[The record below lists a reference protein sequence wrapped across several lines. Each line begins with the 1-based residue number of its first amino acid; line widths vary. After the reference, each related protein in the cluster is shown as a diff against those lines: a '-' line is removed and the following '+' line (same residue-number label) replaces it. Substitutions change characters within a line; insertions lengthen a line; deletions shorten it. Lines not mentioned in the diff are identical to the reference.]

1 MSNNQTPAENT
12 NTSTGLTRPKVIALL
27 QKEEIFNSI
36 KNSSTLLD
44 ALSLVIITA
53 FIMLYAF
60 STDKGTATTGN
71 ASTTIWSL
79 SIALFSFVCVLIVYN
94 VLPKSSVLENSGAA
108 QKLPI
113 IFLIVAYLWYISM
126 NMKYFKEI
134 NLGNVAPEYNGWAN
148 LSVIFFIVMTSLVLF
163 TIKSDFNKILSLNN
177 GIKNVVNNSLGIKE
191 EGFKMTILVIFIV
204 FILYMLL
211 GIQQVVLDKFSLQG

>member
-1 MSNNQTPAENT
+1 MSNNQHTNGNNQPPAENT
-12 NTSTGLTRPKVIALL
+12 NTSTGLTRPKIIALL

-53 FIMLYAF
+53 FVMLYAF

-71 ASTTIWSL
+71 ASTTIWSM

-94 VLPKSSVLENSGAA
+94 VLPKSSVLEDSGAA

-113 IFLIVAYLWYISM
+113 IFFLIAYLWYISM

-134 NLGNVAPEYNGWAN
+134 NLGNVAPEYNVGLIYLYFYCN
-148 LSVIFFIVMTSLVLF
+148 DLSCII
-163 TIKSDFNKILSLNN
+163 
-177 GIKNVVNNSLGIKE
+177 
-191 EGFKMTILVIFIV
+191 
-204 FILYMLL
+204 YY
-211 GIQQVVLDKFSLQG
+211 